1 VAAVT
6 CGSILGHSRHGAA
19 RGLVTLV
26 PEIVAYSF
34 RGLPRPLSFS
44 AGVDLTDLIGPETPL
59 ILPIRDAAR
68 AARGKR
74 VRLEEREDG
83 SLCFWNGGHALR
95 ATAFPKE
102 HGVQAAEVVESKR
115 LAETMEF
122 IKQRQRERTE
132 AKLAKPFTTLRK
144 ARLLRA
150 GTPRRTETGSSP
162 EPQP

>member
-1 VAAVT
+1 MLDPT
-6 CGSILGHSRHGAA
+6 
-19 RGLVTLV
+19 
-26 PEIVAYSF
+26 
-34 RGLPRPLSFS
+34 
-44 AGVDLTDLIGPETPL
+44 
-59 ILPIRDAAR
+59 DAAR

-74 VRLEEREDG
+74 VRIEEPENG
-83 SLCFWNGGHALR
+83 SLCVW
-95 ATAFPKE
+95 

-132 AKLAKPFTTLRK
+132 ATLAKPFTTLRK

-150 GTPRRTETGSSP
+150 GTPRRTAAGAAP